1 MGPSLLLRA
10 RELDSPVLW
19 LPRATVP
26 FVVLVGRVSVLEQAQ
41 DREEIIARV
50 AGLDIGKASLVCCA
64 RVPDETK
71 PGRRLQEVRTYPT
84 MTRSLIGL
92 AERLAGLGVTRVVME
107 ATSDYWKPVFYLLE
121 AHGFEV
127 WLVNARDVKH
137 LPGRPKTDKL
147 DAVWLCK
154 VAERQMIRPSFVPP
168 APIRML
174 RDLTRYRVDLIAE
187 AGAERNRAEK
197 LLEDA
202 QIKLSVVV
210 SDLFGTSGRAMMA
223 ALIAGQR
230 DPHTLAELARSSLRR
245 KIPALQEALTGRF
258 TDHHAFL
265 LGKMITRIEQI
276 EADIREVDARI
287 EAQLAPFAEAAARLL
302 EIPGVGPAAAATI
315 IAEIGV
321 DMTRFP
327 TPAHLAGWAKFAPG
341 VKESAG
347 RRKGTGSTGHGNRY
361 LARVLGQ
368 IAVTAARTTTFL
380 GERYRRIARRRG
392 AKRAIVAVGRSVLT
406 IIWHLLSDP
415 EARFH
420 DLGADFYL
428 SRTDTER
435 RTRNHV
441 RQLEALGY
449 RVTLDLAA

>member
-1 MGPSLLLRA
+1 
-10 RELDSPVLW
+10 
-19 LPRATVP
+19 
-26 FVVLVGRVSVLEQAQ
+26 VS
-41 DREEIIARV
+41 
-50 AGLDIGKASLVCCA
+50 
-64 RVPDETK
+64 
-71 PGRRLQEVRTYPT
+71 
-84 MTRSLIGL
+84 
-92 AERLAGLGVTRVVME
+92 
-107 ATSDYWKPVFYLLE
+107 
-121 AHGFEV
+121 
-127 WLVNARDVKH
+127 
-137 LPGRPKTDKL
+137 
-147 DAVWLCK
+147 LCK

-187 AGAERNRAEK
+187 AGSERQRAEK

-223 ALIAGQR
+223 ALIGGQR

-245 KIPALQEALTGRF
+245 KIPALQEALTGHF

-265 LGKMITRIEQI
+265 LGKMIARIERV

-287 EAQLAPFAEAAARLL
+287 EAQLAPFAPAAARLR
-302 EIPGVGPAAAATI
+302 EIPGIGSAAAATI

-347 RRKGTGSTGHGNRY
+347 RRKGNGSTGHGNRY

-368 IAVTAARTTTFL
+368 IAVSAARTDTFL

-392 AKRAIVAVGRSVLT
+392 AKRAIVAVGRSILT

-415 EARFH
+415 ATGFR

-435 RTRNHV
+435 RKRNHIH
-441 RQLEALGY
+441 QLEALGY